1 MLTLLIAL
9 AAFAAD
15 DPVLEALDTELGRTM
30 VAWEGVEDAPYYLGY
45 RIVDIQRATVSARY
59 GALYGSNENHS
70 RSLGVTARVGG
81 PELDNTH
88 EIRGDFGGR
97 FDSSRFNY
105 EQVPVDGDALAIRQV
120 IWRQTDH
127 AIQQAR
133 QRIIK
138 VRTNI
143 QVKVEEE
150 DQSADFSVEEA
161 SQQVSDLAVMELD
174 RPAWE
179 ALLVDVSKRVDDHAK
194 VEQSEVQLSATV
206 RNQYFVSSEGT
217 RIRDA
222 LPHYRLSMWAS
233 TSADDGMDL
242 TIYRWL
248 DVHDLGKLPERDE
261 LEEWADSTVRDLVAL
276 RESPRGE
283 PYTGPILLRGR
294 AAGVFIHEVF
304 GHRVEGHR
312 QKSESEGQT
321 FKEYVGEQL
330 LPTSISIYD
339 DPTIEHY
346 EGFDL
351 NGFYRFDEEGQPAA
365 RAVLVD
371 KGVFEGFLMSRSPI
385 EGFQNSNGHGRAMES
400 RRPVARMANTIIET
414 TDPKSE
420 AQLRALMQKEL
431 RAQGKPF
438 GLIVDEL
445 AGGFTLTGVFY
456 PNSFN
461 IRASTAWRV
470 YADGR
475 PDELIRGI
483 DLVGTPLVALG
494 NIVAAG
500 EDPGVFNGFCGAES
514 GSVPNSAVSPSL
526 FIRQLELQRKE
537 KNQNRGPLL
546 PRPDE
551 GGDT

>member
-1 MLTLLIAL
+1 MLTLLFFL
-9 AAFAAD
+9 AAFAAE
-15 DPVLEALDTELGRTM
+15 DPVLEALDIELDRTM
-30 VAWEGVEDAPYYLGY
+30 KAWDGVEDAPYYLGY
-45 RIVDIQRATVSARY
+45 RVVDIQRATVSARY
-59 GALYGSNENHS
+59 GALYASNENHS
-70 RSLGVTARVGG
+70 RSLGVTARVGT

-88 EIRGDFGGR
+88 QIRGTFGGQ
-97 FDSSRFNY
+97 FDSTRFNY
-105 EQVPVDGDALAIRQV
+105 EALPVEGDALGIRQA

-133 QRIIK
+133 QRIVQ

-143 QVKVEEE
+143 KVKVEEE
-150 DQSADFSVEEA
+150 DQSADFSVEEP
-161 SQQVSDLAVMELD
+161 SKEINDLANMKLD

-179 ALLVDVSKRVDDHAK
+179 AVLVEVSNRVDAHAK

-206 RNQYFVSSEGT
+206 KNQYFVSSEGV
-217 RIRDA
+217 RIRDP

-248 DVHDLGKLPERDE
+248 DVHDLSKLPETAE
-261 LEEWADSTVRDLVAL
+261 LEQWADSVVRDLVAL

-294 AAGVFIHEVF
+294 AAGVFIHEVM

-312 QKSESEGQT
+312 QKRASEGQT
-321 FKEYVGEQL
+321 FKEYIGKQL

-346 EGFDL
+346 GDYDL
-351 NGFYRFDEEGQPAA
+351 NGYYRYDEEGVPAQ
-365 RAVLVD
+365 RAMLVD
-371 KGVFEGFLMSRSPI
+371 KGVFKGFLMSRSPVK
-385 EGFQNSNGHGRAMES
+385 GFEKSNGHGRAMES
-400 RRPVARMANTIIET
+400 RRAVARMANTIIET

-420 AQLRALMQKEL
+420 DQLRALMRREL
-431 RAQGKPF
+431 KAQDKPF

-445 AGGFTLTGVFY
+445 AGGFTLTGVFM

-500 EDPGVFNGFCGAES
+500 SDPGVFNGFCGAES

-526 FIRQLELQRKE
+526 FIKQLELQRKE
-537 KNQNRGPLL
+537 KNQNRGPLI